1 LLQRSLWLETRRHPR
16 LILLLGSLELFLA
29 LGVAWAG
36 AGWQSPVGYAP
47 RRAAGVELHVITVD
61 LNDPRVV
68 VSPSVAIG
76 GVGKAESFSHAVK
89 RLRPKA
95 AVNGTFFSKR
105 TLRPIGDIVIG
116 GKLAYFGGMGTALA
130 FAADG
135 VDFIRLP
142 KSRRVDWT
150 GYQAALAA
158 GPLLVW
164 DGFAKPA
171 PGGEGFGDPHVFAR
185 AAPRTAVG
193 VTKENRLL
201 LVTTVRGSSLGKL
214 AQAMRDLG
222 AVYAVNLDGGS
233 STAMWYDGR
242 MIRSA
247 RRELTNFLCVYVKPT
262 PARAKPAR
270 PPRGLDWRAGHQKE
284 PPAPVIGFRAA
295 GARVWAELPRQWG
308 PEQTIEI
315 RSDSPL
321 PEQYTVSVQLDRRS
335 ICVLG
340 ALPAEVKVRIEGAP
354 RPKHKLWIGLLDADG
369 KAVGSA
375 YRIFHVAGSPSP

>member
-1 LLQRSLWLETRRHPR
+1 
-16 LILLLGSLELFLA
+16 
-29 LGVAWAG
+29 
-36 AGWQSPVGYAP
+36 
-47 RRAAGVELHVITVD
+47 VITVD
-61 LNDPRVV
+61 LNDRRVV
-68 VSPSVAIG
+68 VSPSLAIG
-76 GVGKAESFSHAVK
+76 GVGKAESFASAVK

-105 TLRPIGDIVIG
+105 NLRPVGDIVVG
-116 GKLAYFGGMGTALA
+116 GRLAHFGGMGTALA

-150 GYQAALAA
+150 GYQGALAA

-193 VTKENRLL
+193 VTKNNRLL
-201 LVTTVRGSSLGKL
+201 LVTTVRGSSLGRL

-233 STAMWYDGR
+233 SAAMWYDGR
-242 MIRSA
+242 MIRSP
-247 RRELTNFLCVYVKPT
+247 RRQLTNLLCVYVKPA
-262 PARAKPAR
+262 PVRSKPAR
-270 PPRGLDWRAGHQKE
+270 LPRGLDWRAGHQKQ

-295 GARVWAELPRQWG
+295 GARVWAELPRQWRQ
-308 PEQTIEI
+308 EQTIQI

-321 PEQYTVSVQLDRRS
+321 PEGHTVSVQLDKRS

-340 ALPAEVKVRIEGAP
+340 ALPAEVKVRIEGTP
-354 RPKHKLWIGLLDADG
+354 RPKHKLWIGLLNAEG

-375 YRIFHVAGSPSP
+375 HRIFVVAGSTPP